1 MSTVLCMINVSA
13 NNVVIYEHIIPKPI
27 ISNYEVNVNISLANK
42 IINKSFGIVNRGLSS
57 DQFHKTIINGFL
69 AAS

>member
-42 IINKSFGIVNRGLSS
+42 IINKSFGIVNRGLRS